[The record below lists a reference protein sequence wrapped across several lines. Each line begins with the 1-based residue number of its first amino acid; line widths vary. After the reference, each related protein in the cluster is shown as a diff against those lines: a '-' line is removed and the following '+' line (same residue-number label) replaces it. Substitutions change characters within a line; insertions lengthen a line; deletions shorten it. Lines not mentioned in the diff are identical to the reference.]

1 MPKNYRAEWTRV
13 GVDKKKMLVLNRIV
27 KRILSNWFV
36 IYRRGHNF
44 MLPCYKRDRIK
55 RISVVPRLQ

>member
-1 MPKNYRAEWTRV
+1 MPKTYRAEWTRV
-13 GVDKKKMLVLNRIV
+13 GVDKKMFVLNRIV
-27 KRILSNWFV
+27 NRILSNWFV

-44 MLPCYKRDRIK
+44 MLPCYECDRIK